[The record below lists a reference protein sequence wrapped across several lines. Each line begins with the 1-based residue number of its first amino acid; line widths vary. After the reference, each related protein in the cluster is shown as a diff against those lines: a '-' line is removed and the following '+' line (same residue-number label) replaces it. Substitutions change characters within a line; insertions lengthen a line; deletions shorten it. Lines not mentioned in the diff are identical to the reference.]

1 MKQLRP
7 IMFVGTGSDVGKSVI
22 NTAFCRLF
30 KQDGY
35 SPAPFK
41 AQNMSLNSYATADGL
56 EIGRAQAVQAEA
68 CGIPCTVEMNPVL
81 LKPTGEK
88 MSQVVLHGK
97 PSGTQSAR
105 EYFNG
110 TDRDALFAEAMK
122 SYHKLSSQH
131 TPMVI
136 EGAGS
141 ISEMNLW
148 DRDITNMRVAEA
160 ANAATILVA
169 DIDRGGVFAT
179 VYGSIQL
186 LPPRHRKLIKGILIN
201 KFRGD
206 ESLFDDGRR
215 IIEGLTGVPVI
226 GVIPYFRDI
235 FVEQEDAVVLDHI
248 HNKAIPG
255 KINIGVVLLKHMA
268 NFTDFDTLQ
277 HIPEANLFYVKQ
289 PGDIELADILIIPGS
304 KNTIGDM
311 RYLQESTMAHAIV
324 QHHHLGKP
332 LYGICGGYQM
342 MGREISD
349 PLGIEGGT
357 QHIKG
362 LDILPVS
369 TILGQHKKTEQ
380 CDFTFENNKDISGS
394 GYEIHMG
401 STSSNQPLCRLNS
414 GEQDGYYHD
423 NRTWGTYIHG
433 IFDNAPVIE
442 SVLRLIDPK
451 ISISVSYRDIKEK
464 GYNQLADL
472 IRQNVNLDYIYEIL
486 KL

>member
-1 MKQLRP
+1 MKTIRP

-41 AQNMSLNSYATADGL
+41 AQNMSLNSYATPDGL

-68 CGIPCTVEMNPVL
+68 CGIPCSVEMNPVL
-81 LKPTGEK
+81 LKPTSEK
-88 MSQVVLHGK
+88 ISQVVLNGK
-97 PSGTQSAR
+97 PSGNQSAR
-105 EYFNG
+105 EFFNG
-110 TDRDALFAEAMK
+110 TDRDALFAEAMQ
-122 SYHKLSSQH
+122 SYHILTQKH

-148 DRDITNMRVAEA
+148 DRDITNMRVAEVV
-160 ANAATILVA
+160 NAATILVA
-169 DIDRGGVFAT
+169 DIDRGGVFAS
-179 VYGSIQL
+179 VYGTIQL
-186 LPPRHRKLIKGILIN
+186 LPPRHRRLIKGIIIN

-206 ESLFDDGRR
+206 ERLFDDGRR
-215 IIEGLTGVPVI
+215 IIEEITGVPVI

-248 HNKAIPG
+248 HNQPVPG

-277 HIPEANLFYVKQ
+277 HIPEVNLFYAKQ
-289 PGDIELADILIIPGS
+289 PRDVEQSDILIIPGS

-311 RYLQESTMAHAIV
+311 RYLQQSKMAQAIV
-324 QHHHLGKP
+324 QHHQQNKP

-342 MGREISD
+342 MGNEISD
-349 PLGIEGGT
+349 PHGIEGT
-357 QHIKG
+357 TPHIKG
-362 LDILPVS
+362 LSILPVS
-369 TILGQHKKTEQ
+369 TVLGANKKTEQ
-380 CDFTFENNKDISGS
+380 CHFSFEANPAIQGS

-401 STSSNQPLCRLNS
+401 STSSEQPLCRLNT
-414 GEQDGYYHD
+414 GEPDGCYL
-423 NRTWGTYIHG
+423 NSRTWGTYIHG

-442 SVLRLIDPK
+442 SVLRLINPK
-451 ISISVSYRDIKEK
+451 IRVSVSYRDIKEK

-472 IRQNVNLDYIYEIL
+472 IRQKVNMPYIYEIL
-486 KL
+486 NQ

>member
-1 MKQLRP
+1 
-7 IMFVGTGSDVGKSVI
+7 MFVGTGSDVGKSVI

-41 AQNMSLNSYATADGL
+41 AQNMSLNSYATPDGL

-68 CGIPCTVEMNPVL
+68 CGIPCSVEMNPVL
-81 LKPTGEK
+81 LKPTSEK
-88 MSQVVLHGK
+88 ISQVVLNGK
-97 PSGTQSAR
+97 PSGNQSAQ

-122 SYHKLSSQH
+122 SYHILAQKH
-131 TPMVI
+131 TLMVI

-160 ANAATILVA
+160 VNAATILVA
-169 DIDRGGVFAT
+169 DIDRGGVFAS
-179 VYGSIQL
+179 VYGTIQL
-186 LPPRHRKLIKGILIN
+186 LLPRHRRLIKGIIIN

-206 ESLFDDGRR
+206 ERLFDDGRR
-215 IIEGLTGVPVI
+215 IIEEITGVPVI

-248 HNKAIPG
+248 HNQPVPG

-277 HIPEANLFYVKQ
+277 HIPEVNLFYAKQ
-289 PGDIELADILIIPGS
+289 PRDVEQSDILIIPGS

-311 RYLQESTMAHAIV
+311 RYLQQCKMAQAIV
-324 QHHHLGKP
+324 QHHQQNKP

-349 PLGIEGGT
+349 PHSLEGT
-357 QHIKG
+357 TPHIMG
-362 LDILPVS
+362 LNILPVS
-369 TILGQHKKTEQ
+369 TVLGAHKKTEQ
-380 CDFTFENNKDISGS
+380 CHFSFETNPAIKGA

-401 STSSNQPLCRLNS
+401 TTSSDQPLCRLNN
-414 GEQDGYYHD
+414 GEPDGCFL
-423 NRTWGTYIHG
+423 NSRTWGSYIHG
-433 IFDNAPVIE
+433 IFDNASVIE
-442 SVLRLIDPK
+442 SVLQLIDP
-451 ISISVSYRDIKEK
+451 SITVSVSYRDLKEK

-472 IRQNVNLDYIYEIL
+472 IRKNVDMPYIYEIL
-486 KL
+486 NQA